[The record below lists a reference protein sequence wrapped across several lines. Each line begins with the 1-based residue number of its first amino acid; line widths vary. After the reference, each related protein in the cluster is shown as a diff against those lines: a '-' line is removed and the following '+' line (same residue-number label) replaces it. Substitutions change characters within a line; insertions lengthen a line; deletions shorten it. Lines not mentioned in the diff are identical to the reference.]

1 MNPFYVVIGLIVL
14 VLIYNAWRIEKKQ
27 KDTLRELEYEEKY
40 KKIQNMIDTYPDV
53 TGNYDIIAN
62 EIEQLLKLK
71 YQNVE
76 KNDVLIRQFENKF
89 DN

>member
-1 MNPFYVVIGLIVL
+1 MNAYYIVIGLIVL
-14 VLIYNAWRIEKKQ
+14 VLIYNDWRIEKKQ

-40 KKIQNMIDTYPDV
+40 QKIQNMIDTSPDV